1 MPSWI
6 KNVCFNN
13 MVTFFKFYFSY
24 WCLVFAAVLAFWRKA
39 HRIALF
45 YTLAF
50 ALETYLFLSGQLFLR
65 TSHIHLYSCHQTRQA
80 GTFPSKKHPSHAL
93 SLVKVILNFHDLN
106 VSFMIITHLPFNVST
121 KFNFLRENLRGRVQS
136 APYQLSSFVLHW
148 HTISYSFLCLH
159 CFSHSVTEI

>member
-1 MPSWI
+1 MLQPAYISRTHTI
-6 KNVCFNN
+6 RHSLHRHANPYSFND
-13 MVTFFKFYFSY
+13 FSITSY
-24 WCLVFAAVLAFWRKA
+24 HTKA
-39 HRIALF
+39 
-45 YTLAF
+45 
-50 ALETYLFLSGQLFLR
+50 LSRLDVISDLPK
-65 TSHIHLYSCHQTRQA
+65 SSNSSAILPIL
-80 GTFPSKKHPSHAL
+80 PSKKHPSHAL

-106 VSFMIITHLPFNVST
+106 VSFMIITHLTFNVST